1 MKKITVTLAVAGLL
15 VAAPVRAQAPNGA
28 PAPSPAAS
36 SATIPPQWDARIPLP
51 KGATLISSTVPKAGV
66 VYSAD
71 FVVPGDYNELVKFY
85 ETEIPKAGFTPGP
98 KMAFAARK
106 VYDRSFGTSDILD
119 SVSISPSPTD
129 SSKFILRI
137 AYTPP
142 SKSDTKTP

>member
-1 MKKITVTLAVAGLL
+1 MLAVAGLL
-15 VAAPVRAQAPNGA
+15 VTAPVWAQAPNGA
-28 PAPSPAAS
+28 AAPSPAV
-36 SATIPPQWDARIPLP
+36 SAPTMPPQWDARIPLP

-71 FVVPGDYNELVKFY
+71 FTVPGDYNELVKFY

-129 SSKFILRI
+129 PSKFIIRI

-142 SKSDTKTP
+142 SKSDAKTP